1 LTTSAAY
8 RANAHKPPAK
18 TNVVLDIKGSVFL
31 TFCLS
36 LFHRRLMTSRSLL
49 PVHPRVHHS
58 DTLTHAQVG
67 RHDGLQE
74 DGGAREGGAE
84 RERERER
91 EGGAERERE
100 GGAEREREG
109 EGACEGAA
117 RCVWCHVRAAC
128 VRRLVVCGLAW
139 AEREGDVRRPRVS
152 CLVDR
157 PRVCSVCCVRVPS
170 REPAFSMELY

>member
-1 LTTSAAY
+1 VLLKRRMIFSARMIPQRPRGRRRDAKLQLLMQSNAPVRLLPPTYLRHTDPFNIFGGGESLLTTSAAY

-36 LFHRRLMTSRSLL
+36 LFHTRLMTSRSLL
-49 PVHPRVHHS
+49 PVHPRVHPS

-100 GGAEREREG
+100 RERGRCGERERE
-109 EGACEGAA
+109 
-117 RCVWCHVRAAC
+117 
-128 VRRLVVCGLAW
+128 
-139 AEREGDVRRPRVS
+139 
-152 CLVDR
+152 
-157 PRVCSVCCVRVPS
+157 
-170 REPAFSMELY
+170 